1 MARKK
6 SLKGRAKKPTVI
18 SSLNILIEKT
28 NRKLRSLD
36 KAGLYGHYS
45 TLKLLRSISG
55 ESDISYKRKRR
66 NKIKLNR
73 KPSIIGKT
81 RLYLKNFQSFVRS
94 KTSSPIGIKDVRKKT
109 ESKLKKTLGNMT
121 DKEVTDEDLDD
132 FYQLMNDRDVKQN
145 KEKIPPSN
153 VYVLLQ
159 EAKEKDMSS
168 DNFSKQLQIAMNS
181 NNEDTRKMAERLY
194 NKFVR

>member
-6 SLKGRAKKPTVI
+6 SLKGRSRKPTI
-18 SSLNILIEKT
+18 NSSLNILIEKT
-28 NRKLRSLD
+28 NKRLRSLD
-36 KAGLYGHYS
+36 KAGMYGHYS
-45 TLKLLRSISG
+45 MKKLMRSIQD
-55 ESDISYKRKRR
+55 ESYISYKRKRR

-73 KPSIIGKT
+73 KISSIAKL
-81 RLYLKNFQSFVRS
+81 RLYIKNFQSFVKS
-94 KTSSPIGIKDVRKKT
+94 KTSSPIGIKNVREQSRKT
-109 ESKLKKTLGNMT
+109 LKKTLSNIT
-121 DKEVTDEDLDD
+121 DKEISDEDLDD
-132 FYQLMNDRDVKQN
+132 FYQLMKDRDVKQN
-145 KEKIPPSN
+145 TEKIPPSN

-168 DNFSKQLQIAMNS
+168 DDFSKQLQNAMNS